1 MTDSPLQFAVMS
13 FRTMLLAPLFL
24 LPVTLAPEPPLFT
37 PLQPDLLAAGTSFT
51 NAAADYDGDGDLD
64 LFVGFGGAP
73 NRLYRNDAGTLVDVA
88 AAAGVNDARGVRS
101 AAWADYDSDGD
112 PDLLVGFAPGATSVL
127 ALYRND
133 AGRFTNVTA
142 NANVA
147 VATGGVR
154 QFSFVDIDGDG
165 DLDLFVAFRDRANML
180 FRNTANHF
188 VEMADSVGLADA
200 RKSVGALFLDADED
214 GDLDLL
220 VANQD
225 GDANALFRNDGAR
238 FTDVAEALGA
248 QWGGRAPRLA
258 TNGTVRPC
266 AADVDGDGHFDLFF
280 ANYGPNGLLL
290 KRDGVFA
297 DVSAAWGIG
306 TDGRYDTCAFADID
320 HDQQLDLYVNGTVTG
335 GTNYPDFLYMNGGDR
350 FTDVTPANITA
361 LQADHGALWFDIDRD
376 GDLDLALTGA
386 QPAGMHFVLRNDLP
400 AATARRSLAVRVV
413 DGQGRATR
421 AGAEVRLFAPGTRR
435 LLGTR
440 LVDTGS
446 GYNAQSD
453 MPVHFGL
460 AQRKP
465 VDVEI
470 TWPRRGARQRV
481 MVRNVAPARYAGA
494 ALVVKVP

>member
-1 MTDSPLQFAVMS
+1 MS
-13 FRTMLLAPLFL
+13 FRTAVLAPLFL
-24 LPVTLAPEPPLFT
+24 LPVTLAPVPPHFT
-37 PLQPDLLAAGTSFT
+37 PLQPELLALGTSFT
-51 NAAADYDGDGDLD
+51 NAAADFDGDGDLD
-64 LFVGFGGAP
+64 LFVGFGGTP
-73 NRLYRNDAGTLVDVA
+73 NRLYRNDAGTLVDVG

-112 PDLLVGFAPGATSVL
+112 PDLLVGFAPGPTSVL
-127 ALYRND
+127 VLYRND
-133 AGRFTNVTA
+133 AGHFTNVTVE
-142 NANVA
+142 ANVA

-154 QFSFVDIDGDG
+154 QFSFVDIDGDN

-180 FRNTANHF
+180 FRNTANHY

-238 FTDVAEALGA
+238 FTDVAADFGV

-266 AADVDGDGHFDLFF
+266 AADVDGDGRFDLFF

-290 KRDGVFA
+290 KRNGVFT
-297 DVSAAWGIG
+297 DVSAAWGVG
-306 TDGRYDTCAFADID
+306 VDGRYDTCAFADID
-320 HDQQLDLYVNGTVTG
+320 HDQKLDLYVNGTVTG
-335 GTNYPDFLYMNGGDR
+335 GTSYPDFLYRNAGDR

-361 LQADHGALWFDIDRD
+361 LQADHGVLWFDIDRD

-386 QPAGMHFVLRNDLP
+386 QATGMHSVLRNDLP
-400 AATARRSLAVRVV
+400 AATARRSLSVRVV

-421 AGAEVRLFAPGTRR
+421 AGAEVRLFAAGTRR

-465 VDVEI
+465 VDVEVI
-470 TWPRRGARQRV
+470 WPAGGRRQRV
-481 MVRNVAPARYAGA
+481 TVRNVALTRYAGSS
-494 ALVVKVP
+494 LVVKIP